1 MFCSCRHLEVADGG
15 RLVAVARPAQ
25 RILIVIYIYIYI
37 YNTVCAA
44 TWRSL
49 MAAAWSLSLTCWNRA
64 SPARPRSS
72 RARVPFASA
81 CVCVCAPVCACVCA
95 PVCARVWDA
104 SPARPRSSLASVPLA
119 SA

>member
-1 MFCSCRHLEVADGG
+1 MCHHLEVADGG

-25 RILIVIYIYIYI
+25 RILIARVRVCVRVC
-37 YNTVCAA
+37 VCAG

-72 RARVPFASA
+72 RATVPFASA
-81 CVCVCAPVCACVCA
+81 CVCVCA
-95 PVCARVWDA
+95 R
-104 SPARPRSSLASVPLA
+104 ARPYSN
-119 SA
+119 